1 MEVQLELGILSQW
14 GTRAGASDSNYPAI
28 NRAVMIHL
36 RDGTRQKGNIMQKT
50 FKHEDIEKILTEA
63 DGLINKINSQ
73 IIKDMEAEH
82 RIRFE
87 THAQSLKRLRS
98 EVQEKI
104 EKERT
109 SESGTYSE
117 GMHKAIDDIVTAM
130 KNLGSYF

>member
-1 MEVQLELGILSQW
+1 
-14 GTRAGASDSNYPAI
+14 
-28 NRAVMIHL
+28 
-36 RDGTRQKGNIMQKT
+36 MQKT

-63 DGLINKINSQ
+63 DELINKINSDA
-73 IIKDMEAEH
+73 IKDMEEEH
-82 RIRFE
+82 LIRYE
-87 THAQSLKRLRS
+87 AHAQSLKRLRS

-109 SESGTYSE
+109 SENGTYSE